1 MTQLTWMTRLERTAR
16 FAILVIAVLAGV
28 PASAQTRVSRG
39 QCAPASTQSP
49 PCLAAALT
57 SGRLLV
63 RGISF
68 QTGTAVIEPKSA
80 EPLRALAAA
89 LKMTT
94 GTYLV
99 ESYTSSGQ
107 DAQSLSDRRAA
118 AVRSWLVAEGVD
130 ASRLYAAG
138 FGATSPR
145 PPPSADPALRDRI
158 EISRVS

>member
-1 MTQLTWMTRLERTAR
+1 MPQPTWLTRLGRTAR
-16 FAILVIAVLAGV
+16 LAILVIAVVAGV
-28 PASAQTRVSRG
+28 PAWAQSRVRAG
-39 QCAPASTQSP
+39 QCAGASTQSA

-68 QTGTAVIEPKSA
+68 QTGTAVIEPSSA
-80 EPLRALAAA
+80 VTLRALAAA

-99 ESYTSSGQ
+99 ESYTSSVQ

-118 AVRSWLVAEGVD
+118 AVRSWLLAEGVD

-138 FGATSPR
+138 FGATSSR
-145 PPPSADPALRDRI
+145 PPPSADPSLRDRI